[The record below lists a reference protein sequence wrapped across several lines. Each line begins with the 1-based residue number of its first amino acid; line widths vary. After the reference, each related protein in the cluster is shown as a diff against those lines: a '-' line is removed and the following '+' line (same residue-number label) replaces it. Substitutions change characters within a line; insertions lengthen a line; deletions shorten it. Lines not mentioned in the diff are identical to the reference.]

1 MGEVRDGKATSGIE
15 LVPIGALT
23 MKIGDIFTVGRT
35 PFGHRGIGE
44 IYDGRIDGARLHAE
58 QAGRAAADWGRVSDD
73 GLVYGDIRVTWRTA
87 DHATLLMT
95 YQAVMDGTGPA
106 YAAMRFEAGEGL
118 YSWMN
123 RVQIIGKGTFDPVAA
138 FVHYDLYELR

>member
-1 MGEVRDGKATSGIE
+1 MGEVRDGKGTSGIE
-15 LVPIGALT
+15 LVPVGALA

-44 IYDGRIDGARLHAE
+44 I
-58 QAGRAAADWGRVSDD
+58 DD

-87 DHATLLMT
+87 DQATLLMT

-106 YAAMRFEAGEGL
+106 YAAMRFEAGEGP

-123 RVQIIGKGTFDPVAA
+123 RVQIIGKGGFDPVAA